1 MKELISIIV
10 PVYNVEQYLDDCL
23 ISIINQTYKNLEIIL
38 IDDGS
43 TDKSGKICDEYAKK
57 DSRIIVI
64 HKENGGVSSARNAG
78 LRIAKGAYIG
88 FVDPDDWIAEDMY
101 EVLYSNA
108 KKYDADVSVCKYKIV
123 KNRRKDN
130 LNAINLIKHNKTIG
144 LDAIKSM
151 CYMLSSNKFYDCGL
165 CNKLYKK
172 EVVPYFNQNISVAED
187 LLFNFEIY
195 FRKENVSCWDDSEK
209 YFYYYRSDSACHS
222 LNFTKAQLLEI
233 DIWENMLF
241 KISNS
246 NNFKQIK
253 PFVIYSMSKVI
264 WASLFKLAYNFNAD
278 NKKTYVLLKQK
289 YKKNLLS
296 FKNKSLKDYIL
307 KIFYYLPYELVG
319 YIYKIWRYI
328 KFNNYA
334 K

>member
-1 MKELISIIV
+1 
-10 PVYNVEQYLDDCL
+10 
-23 ISIINQTYKNLEIIL
+23 
-38 IDDGS
+38 
-43 TDKSGKICDEYAKK
+43 
-57 DSRIIVI
+57 
-64 HKENGGVSSARNAG
+64 
-78 LRIAKGAYIG
+78 
-88 FVDPDDWIAEDMY
+88 MY

-151 CYMLSSNKFYDCGL
+151 CYMLSSNKFYDCGP

>member
-23 ISIINQTYKNLEIIL
+23 ISIINQTQKNLEIIL

-151 CYMLSSNKFYDCGL
+151 CYMLSSNKFYDCGP

-278 NKKTYVLLKQK
+278 NKKTYALLKQK

>member
-10 PVYNVEQYLDDCL
+10 PVYNVERYLDDCL

-43 TDKSGKICDEYAKK
+43 TDKSGKICDKYIKK
-57 DSRIIVI
+57 DNRIIVI

-101 EVLYSNA
+101 EVLYFNA

-130 LNAINLIKHNKTIG
+130 LNAINLIKHNKAIG

-151 CYMLSSNKFYDCGL
+151 CYMLSNCGV

-172 EVVPYFNQNISVAED
+172 TIVPYFNQSISVAED

-209 YFYYYRSDSACHS
+209 YFYYYRADSACHS

-233 DIWENMLF
+233 DIWENILNQ
-241 KISNS
+241 IYSS

-253 PFVIYSMSKVI
+253 PLVIYSMSKVI

-289 YKKNLLS
+289 YKNNLLS
-296 FKNKSLKDYIL
+296 FKSKSLKGYIL
-307 KIFYYLPYELVG
+307 KFLYFLPYELVG
-319 YIYKIWRYI
+319 YIYRMWRYF
-328 KFNNYA
+328 KFKNYE

>member
-1 MKELISIIV
+1 
-10 PVYNVEQYLDDCL
+10 
-23 ISIINQTYKNLEIIL
+23 
-38 IDDGS
+38 
-43 TDKSGKICDEYAKK
+43 
-57 DSRIIVI
+57 
-64 HKENGGVSSARNAG
+64 
-78 LRIAKGAYIG
+78 
-88 FVDPDDWIAEDMY
+88 
-101 EVLYSNA
+101 
-108 KKYDADVSVCKYKIV
+108 
-123 KNRRKDN
+123 
-130 LNAINLIKHNKTIG
+130 
-144 LDAIKSM
+144 
-151 CYMLSSNKFYDCGL
+151 MLSSNKFYDCGP

-264 WASLFKLAYNFNAD
+264 WASLFKLAYLHTSFNGD
-278 NKKTYVLLKQK
+278 VCPFRPLSYLLVKTILLHPTFGLRRQASRQGDASRSLFLTSPYLTNRSVEAVLLHS
-289 YKKNLLS
+289 LS
-296 FKNKSLKDYIL
+296 PTSGW
-307 KIFYYLPYELVG
+307 LP
-319 YIYKIWRYI
+319 
-328 KFNNYA
+328 
-334 K
+334 

>member
-130 LNAINLIKHNKTIG
+130 LNAINLIK
-144 LDAIKSM
+144 
-151 CYMLSSNKFYDCGL
+151 
-165 CNKLYKK
+165 
-172 EVVPYFNQNISVAED
+172 
-187 LLFNFEIY
+187 LL
-195 FRKENVSCWDDSEK
+195 VW
-209 YFYYYRSDSACHS
+209 
-222 LNFTKAQLLEI
+222 TQ
-233 DIWENMLF
+233 
-241 KISNS
+241 
-246 NNFKQIK
+246 
-253 PFVIYSMSKVI
+253 
-264 WASLFKLAYNFNAD
+264 
-278 NKKTYVLLKQK
+278 
-289 YKKNLLS
+289 
-296 FKNKSLKDYIL
+296 
-307 KIFYYLPYELVG
+307 
-319 YIYKIWRYI
+319 
-328 KFNNYA
+328 
-334 K
+334 

>member
-151 CYMLSSNKFYDCGL
+151 CYMLSSNKFYDCGP

>member
-151 CYMLSSNKFYDCGL
+151 CYMLSSNKFYDCGP

-209 YFYYYRSDSACHS
+209 YFYYYRADSACHS

-233 DIWENMLF
+233 DIWEDILF

-246 NNFKQIK
+246 NKFKQIK
-253 PFVIYSMSKVI
+253 PFVIYLMSKVI
-264 WASLFKLAYNFNAD
+264 WALLFKLAYNFNAD

-307 KIFYYLPYELVG
+307 KFLYFLPYELVG
-319 YIYKIWRYI
+319 YIYKTWRYI